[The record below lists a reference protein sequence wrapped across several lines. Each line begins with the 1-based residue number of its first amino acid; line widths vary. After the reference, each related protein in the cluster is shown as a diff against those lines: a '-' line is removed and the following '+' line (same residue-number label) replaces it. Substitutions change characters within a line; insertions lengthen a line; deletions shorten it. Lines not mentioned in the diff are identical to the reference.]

1 MFFVEGIVV
10 LDDNQKQFIDQVTDN
25 RGSSFPFYLC
35 KSQAHRKAFIHGLM
49 SKNEQ
54 DHKQSGLIMSTAY
67 DFFHNIFI
75 NFCDSYGVKVKTILR
90 AAINYS
96 IYYDQFVTLPHADHE
111 FDHCNFIMYLT
122 DCNGGD
128 TNIHDELGGTIRSVV
143 PEKYKAIIF
152 SGEQHS
158 VSEFEPGNDRIVLV
172 FTFIR
177 KEENV

>member
-1 MFFVEGIVV
+1 MLFIEDKIV
-10 LDDNQKQFIDQVTDN
+10 LNDDQKQFIDIVTDN
-25 RGSSFPFYLC
+25 SGSSFPFYLC
-35 KSQAHRKAFIHGLM
+35 KSQLFRKAFIHGLM
-49 SKNEQ
+49 SKNEE
-54 DHKQSGLIMSTAY
+54 DHKQSGKIISGAY
-67 DFFHNIFI
+67 EFFHNIFI
-75 NFCDSYGVKVKTILR
+75 NFCNSHDVRVKTVLR

-96 IYYDQFVTLPHADHE
+96 LYYNQFVTLPHADHE

-158 VSEFEPGNDRIVLV
+158 VSEFEPGNDRIVVV
-172 FTFIR
+172 FTFI
-177 KEENV
+177 KE